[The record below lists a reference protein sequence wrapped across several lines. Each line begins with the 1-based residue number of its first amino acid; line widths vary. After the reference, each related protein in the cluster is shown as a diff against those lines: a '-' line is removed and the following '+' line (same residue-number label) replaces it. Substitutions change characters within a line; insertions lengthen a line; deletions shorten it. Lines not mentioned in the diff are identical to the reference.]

1 MSQVISVTG
10 MILSATPVGE
20 YDKRIVMLTQEHGK
34 IAAFA
39 KGARRPQSHLAGVT
53 APCCFGQFQL
63 FEGRSSYTIQSAEI
77 SQYFPE
83 FRTDFEAACYGFYF
97 LEFAAWYTREEN
109 DETEM
114 LKLLYQT
121 LRALAKRTIPL
132 RLVRRIFEL
141 KAVTINGEGPQV
153 LNCVS
158 CGAEGG
164 SGLFSVSRGGL
175 VCPNCAGKA
184 PDAIPLHPSVLYAM
198 QFIAVTPVEKLY
210 TFTLKEEVLAELD
223 QVTERYLE
231 RYVGR
236 HFHSLEILEE
246 MEAHT

>member
-1 MSQVISVTG
+1 
-10 MILSATPVGE
+10 
-20 YDKRIVMLTQEHGK
+20 
-34 IAAFA
+34 
-39 KGARRPQSHLAGVT
+39 
-53 APCCFGQFQL
+53 
-63 FEGRSSYTIQSAEI
+63 
-77 SQYFPE
+77 
-83 FRTDFEAACYGFYF
+83 
-97 LEFAAWYTREEN
+97 
-109 DETEM
+109 M

-175 VCPNCAGKA
+175 VCQNCTGKA
-184 PDAIPLHPSVLYAM
+184 PDAIPLHPSVLYAL

-246 MEAHT
+246 MEAHTLERAAGLAGESGNHNKTRARSAENGAGPAKFRTSA